1 MANSAA
7 YPKDSLAGPTP
18 TLPVASEIQAQLK
31 HILASPSFQGSKR
44 GQQFLEYV
52 CLKALSGEMGCLK
65 ERSIAVEVFGRQPNS
80 DMGDDTI
87 VPIGAREVRKRLAQ
101 YYVSAGQPPRDWNIS
116 SKEDG
121 SAAED
126 YFLVCRVKTPI
137 AGGAQFVVAGVK
149 QFGTEAAG
157 RLVADLEQLGAILRT
172 LPQGWENQNLQLV
185 LHSRVISNTPAQPEV
200 VAWHVW

>member
-1 MANSAA
+1 MFQKKDNQGTRMANLAA

-31 HILASPSFQGSKR
+31 PPPAPSP
-44 GQQFLEYV
+44 QF
-52 CLKALSGEMGCLK
+52 ANTR
-65 ERSIAVEVFGRQPNS
+65 ERSNVIR
-80 DMGDDTI
+80 DTQT
-87 VPIGAREVRKRLAQ
+87 P
-101 YYVSAGQPPRDWNIS
+101 AGQPPRDWNIS

-137 AGGAQFVVAGVK
+137 AGGAQFV
-149 QFGTEAAG
+149 E
-157 RLVADLEQLGAILRT
+157 LGAILRT
-172 LPQGWENQNLQLV
+172 LPPGWENQNLQLV
-185 LHSRVISNTPAQPEV
+185 LHSRVISNTPAQPEA

>member
-1 MANSAA
+1 MANLAA

-31 HILASPSFQGSKR
+31 PPPAPSP
-44 GQQFLEYV
+44 QF
-52 CLKALSGEMGCLK
+52 ANTR
-65 ERSIAVEVFGRQPNS
+65 ERSNVIR
-80 DMGDDTI
+80 DTQT
-87 VPIGAREVRKRLAQ
+87 P
-101 YYVSAGQPPRDWNIS
+101 AGQPPRDWNIS

-157 RLVADLEQLGAILRT
+157 RLVADLEQLGAIPRT
-172 LPQGWENQNLQLV
+172 LPPGWENQNLQLV
-185 LHSRVISNTPAQPEV
+185 LHSRVISNTTAQPEV